1 MNKDIDKIERVQR
14 RATKMIYE
22 CRNLSYKDRLEHTG
36 LTTLEE
42 RRDRGDMIE
51 VFKLAKDIT
60 KIDKDKLLSFDMNTR
75 TRGHPFKLKKARSR
89 LEVRRNFFTQ
99 RVVNKWNALPSYV
112 VAADSVNLFND
123 SLINIIMVENMA

>member
-1 MNKDIDKIERVQR
+1 LAYLIASKNHKVVTKLYKALVRPKLEYCVQAWRPHLNKDIDKIERVQR

-89 LEVRRNFFTQ
+89 LEV
-99 RVVNKWNALPSYV
+99 
-112 VAADSVNLFND
+112 
-123 SLINIIMVENMA
+123 